1 MSSRYVILQNF
12 CLPSDIEAELKT
24 LAISSLESAT
34 KVDRFEHIKIL
45 RKEGVSWLKI
55 ISWFNQFGFL
65 FNRVG
70 SINTYKIPETLEKE
84 IIKFISSID
93 KDLEHGLNLRIQEI
107 VDRQIVPLHV
117 DQTKT
122 TSLVYPLHHAQ
133 SAPAL
138 TKFYQS
144 TAPIRLGVNDPNKCQ
159 EVDSICIDNMP
170 TLLDVTQ
177 IHSVEYLPGSITSS
191 DPRISL
197 SFKWSTL
204 SFQQVYNM
212 LSKHVH

>member
-1 MSSRYVILQNF
+1 LNSRYVILQNF
-12 CLPSDIEAELKT
+12 CLPSEIEDELKT
-24 LAISSLESAT
+24 LAISSLEPAM
-34 KVDRFEHIKIL
+34 KVDRFEHLKIL
-45 RKEGVSWLKI
+45 RKERVSWFEI
-55 ISWFNQFGFL
+55 ASWFNQFGFL

-93 KDLEHGLNLRIQEI
+93 KDLEHGLSLRIQEI
-107 VDRQIVPLHV
+107 VDRQMVPLHV

-122 TSLVYPLHHAQ
+122 TSLVYPLRHNQ
-133 SAPAL
+133 SSPAL

-144 TAPIRLGVNDPNKCQ
+144 TAPVRLGINNPNKCH
-159 EVDSICIDNMP
+159 EVDSFCIDNMP
-170 TLLDVTQ
+170 ALLDVTQ
-177 IHSVEYLPGSITSS
+177 IHSVEYLPESITPS

-197 SFKWSTL
+197 SLKWSTL
-204 SFQQVYNM
+204 SFRQVYNM